1 MKIKLMY
8 IGKEDSEQIND
19 AILFYFNKIK
29 YYIPYEV
36 EAVPY
41 LKNNKLSIEEQKKQE
56 GTQILKRIE
65 NSDYLVLLDE
75 HGKELTSVDFS
86 KFIQQQMLRGTKR
99 VVFLIG
105 GAYGF
110 SSEVYQRGDYKMALS
125 QMTFPHI
132 LTRLIFAEQL
142 YRAMTILKGEPY
154 HHVWISY
161 LPLLVNVKYVR

>member
-41 LKNNKLSIEEQKKQE
+41 LKNNKLLIEEQKKQE

-75 HGKELTSVDFS
+75 WV
-86 KFIQQQMLRGTKR
+86 
-99 VVFLIG
+99 
-105 GAYGF
+105 
-110 SSEVYQRGDYKMALS
+110 
-125 QMTFPHI
+125 
-132 LTRLIFAEQL
+132 
-142 YRAMTILKGEPY
+142 
-154 HHVWISY
+154 
-161 LPLLVNVKYVR
+161 